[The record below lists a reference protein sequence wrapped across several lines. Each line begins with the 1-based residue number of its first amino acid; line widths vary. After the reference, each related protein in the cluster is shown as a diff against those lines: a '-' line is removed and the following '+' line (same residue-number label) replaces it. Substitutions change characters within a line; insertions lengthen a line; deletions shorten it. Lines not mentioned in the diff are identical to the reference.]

1 MGGRR
6 GARIKLG
13 VTGKEGR
20 KEGRK
25 AGRKERRQE
34 GTKEGRKE
42 SRKGPWRCDC
52 TQDILARPGPAQSC
66 GGLRAAGRWRCSLG
80 CVAALSPLLP
90 RSLPPGSFL
99 CALAQAPSALPLSR
113 PRCRPHRPAVTY
125 QRPWRTGD
133 PRAPRSV
140 LALLRRTG
148 AFRLCCRRAGH
159 VRGRC
164 CCCCWCWWLPA
175 ERWGAPPSPGARV
188 PVCRSLGCCPR
199 DARSPAIAKI
209 HRHENQNPASRVSV
223 RVLLRVP
230 APMAP
235 QLRARGA
242 GLGRCRWPVRLR
254 LRAHRSRSSARR
266 SCSRETRRTTRRW
279 YTGQERTAA

>member
-1 MGGRR
+1 MKRGREKR
-6 GARIKLG
+6 GKDK
-13 VTGKEGR
+13 VWSHWEGR
-20 KEGRK
+20 KR
-25 AGRKERRQE
+25 
-34 GTKEGRKE
+34 
-42 SRKGPWRCDC
+42 SWRCDC
-52 TQDILARPGPAQSC
+52 AQDILARPGPAQSC
-66 GGLRAAGRWRCSLG
+66 GGSRAAGRWRCSLG
-80 CVAALSPLLP
+80 CVAALIPLLP
-90 RSLPPGSFL
+90 RSLPPGFFL

-113 PRCRPHRPAVTY
+113 PRCRSHRPAATY
-125 QRPWRTGD
+125 RRPWRTGD

-140 LALLRRTG
+140 LALLRRTR
-148 AFRLCCRRAGH
+148 AFRLCRLCAGH

-188 PVCRSLGCCPR
+188 PVCRSPGCCPR
-199 DARSPAIAKI
+199 DTWSPAIARI
-209 HRHENQNPASRVSV
+209 RRHENRSPAPQVSV

-242 GLGRCRWPVRLR
+242 GLGRRRWPVRLR
-254 LRAHRSRSSARR
+254 LRAHRSRLSARR